1 MGLGLWGHGDF
12 GGVCCPMMMMMKK
25 KRYYYVDTIIAPFI
39 LFLFYDSFCDTEFK
53 YALEQ
58 TGSFVI

>member
-1 MGLGLWGHGDF
+1 MLSDDDDDE
-12 GGVCCPMMMMMKK
+12 KK

-39 LFLFYDSFCDTEFK
+39 LFLFYDSFCDTELK